1 MKRLLRVL
9 VVLAVL
15 VVAVDFGA
23 KLLVQN
29 LAAKALSSRR
39 GVNGSVDV
47 SFGGFPFLLALKDR
61 HFGSVTISAE
71 DVRSGGF
78 MTASAPPPGSE
89 TRMESVRLE
98 LEDVEVAGEV
108 WRDDGGGRVSA
119 TSGQGSAVLTQTA
132 LNKMVPPEYSA
143 RLTLRDGSV
152 RIVADTGQFG
162 THEAE
167 VAEEDV
173 RLEGGSGSGTLVV
186 EAAAPVGAIT
196 IPLPTLVEGVVFE
209 GIDVRGGELELEFSV
224 RDVNLEL

>member
-1 MKRLLRVL
+1 MKRLFRVL
-9 VVLAVL
+9 IVLVVL
-15 VVAVDFGA
+15 VVAVDLGA
-23 KLLVQN
+23 KLLVEN

-39 GVNGSVDV
+39 GVDGSVDV

-61 HFGSVTISAE
+61 HFGSVTIEAT

-78 MTASAPPPGSE
+78 MTASAPSPQSE

-98 LEDVEVAGEV
+98 LEDVGVSGQV

-119 TSGQGSAVLTQTA
+119 TSGKGSATLSQSA

-143 RLTLRDGSV
+143 KLTLRDGSV
-152 RIVADTGQFG
+152 RVVVDTGQFG

-167 VAEEDV
+167 VAEDAV
-173 RLEGGSGSGTLVV
+173 RLEAGAGSGTLVV
-186 EAAAPVGAIT
+186 EAAEPVGAIT
-196 IPLPTLVEGVVFE
+196 VPLPTLVEGVVFE
-209 GIDVRGGELELEFSV
+209 GIDVRGGELELRFSV

>member
-1 MKRLLRVL
+1 MKVLVRVLLVL
-9 VVLAVL
+9 VVLVL
-15 VVAVDFGA
+15 VVDFGA
-23 KLLVQN
+23 KLLVEN
-29 LAAKALSSRR
+29 LAAQALSSRR

-61 HFGSVTISAE
+61 HFGSVTIEAS

-78 MTASAPPPGSE
+78 MTASAPSPGTE
-89 TRMESVRLE
+89 VRMESVLLE
-98 LEDVEVAGEV
+98 LEDVEVSGQV
-108 WRDDGGGRVSA
+108 WRDDAGGRVAA
-119 TSGQGSAVLTQTA
+119 TSGSGSATLSQTA

-152 RIVADTGQFG
+152 RVVANAGELG

-173 RLEGGSGSGTLVV
+173 RLESGSGSGTLIV

-196 IPLPTLVEGVVFE
+196 IPLPTLIEGVVFE
-209 GIDVRGGELELEFSV
+209 GLDVRRGELELTFAV
-224 RDVNLEL
+224 RDVNFEL

>member
-1 MKRLLRVL
+1 MKRLVRALIVL

-15 VVAVDFGA
+15 VDFGA
-23 KLLVQN
+23 KLLVEN
-29 LAAKALSSRR
+29 LAARALSSRR

-61 HFGSVTISAE
+61 HFGSVTIEAA

-78 MTASAPPPGSE
+78 MTAAAPSATSE
-89 TRMESVRLE
+89 ARMESVRLE
-98 LEDVEVAGEV
+98 LDDVEVTGQV
-108 WRDDGGGRVSA
+108 WRDDGGGRVAA
-119 TSGQGSAVLTQTA
+119 TSGSGSVTLSGAA

-152 RIVADTGQFG
+152 RVVVDTGQFG

-167 VAEEDV
+167 VAEDDV
-173 RLEGGSGSGTLVV
+173 RLEAGSGAGALVV

-196 IPLPTLVEGVVFE
+196 IPLPTLVEGAVFE
-209 GIDVRGGELELEFSV
+209 DVDVRRGSLELTFSV
-224 RDVNLEL
+224 RSVNLEL